1 MINHLDWQGLAI
13 SLLNAVLT
21 FGGGTIAL
29 AAAGWVADVVTRF
42 IPPLRPFR
50 EMVRQW
56 ILMQLGKIQTQRA
69 TALVIGAEQAMNAQI
84 KELPTPPTPDQLTAL
99 KAQRNADALAQAIN
113 SGIAPDRQAAQDHI
127 ERAVGQLKAEG
138 KL

>member
-1 MINHLDWQGLAI
+1 MNHLDWQGLAL
-13 SLLNAVLT
+13 SLLNAILT

-29 AAAGWVADVVTRF
+29 AAAGWIADVVTRF

-69 TALVIGAEQAMNAQI
+69 AAVVIGAEQSMNAQI
-84 KELPTPPTPDQLTAL
+84 KQLPAVPTPDQLTAL
-99 KAQRNADALAQAIN
+99 KAQRNAEALSQAIS
-113 SGIAPDRQAAQDHI
+113 SGIAPDRLAAQDHI
-127 ERAVGQLKAEG
+127 ERAVGQLKMEG